1 MSNRTVRINELV
13 KRELSEILRRRYQ
26 TEAVALTITEV
37 RVAPDLRDGRVFVS
51 IVGSDE
57 EAADRMRWLRRQA
70 SAIRG
75 ELGRRI
81 VLKYLPKFEYLLDKS
96 AVRSVR
102 ILQILDEIE
111 RTDSK
116 RPALPGQPDR
126 KSTRLNSRHLG

>member
-13 KRELSEILRRRYQ
+13 QRELSEILRRRYQ

-57 EAADRMRWLRRQA
+57 EASDRMRWLRRQA

-81 VLKYLPKFEYLLDKS
+81 VLKYLPKLEYVLDKS

-116 RPALPGQPDR
+116 RPAVPGQP
-126 KSTRLNSRHLG
+126 